1 MKIAPVESTQFAF
14 LFNKK
19 LFGTQKGKDSEL
31 QNLCSFIL
39 CFILHN
45 WHCSLRMA
53 SQFQQD
59 STKQAL
65 K

>member
-45 WHCSLRMA
+45 
-53 SQFQQD
+53 
-59 STKQAL
+59 
-65 K
+65 